1 VRVVTAYHP
10 DPKEWE
16 PDLRTKEKQ
25 LMRCHTCGGTLA
37 PVTTDLPFKLSQRA
51 IVVIRDLPVLQCE
64 ACHEYVLEDPVMAQ
78 VDRIL
83 GGMAEGAELEVVRF
97 AA

>member
-1 VRVVTAYHP
+1 MGTRFA
-10 DPKEWE
+10 DQ
-16 PDLRTKEKQ
+16 EKQ
-25 LMRCHTCGGTLA
+25 AMKCHTCGGKLE

-64 ACHEYVLEDPVMAQ
+64 ACHEYVLEDPVMS
-78 VDRIL
+78 RIDQIL
-83 GGMAEGAELEVVRF
+83 AGIAEGAELEVVRF